1 MSFVPYVV
9 EQSAHGERSY
19 DIFSRLL
26 NDRIIVLSEDVND
39 TSASL
44 VVAQL
49 LYLEGQ
55 DPDKDISLYINSP
68 GGSISAGMAIHDT
81 IQYIKCDVSTICMGM
96 AASMGAF
103 LLASGTKGKRFAL
116 PNAEIM
122 IHQPLIAG
130 GQGGGLSGQATDI
143 KIHADH
149 IIRTRAKMNRL
160 LSEYTGQPLEK
171 VVRQFVRLYF
181 LRPKKRPYKTN
192 NFYAALA
199 RQDQLD
205 REVYRIV
212 QGKKTDARQGR
223 DGKRPPQA
231 DPRRAPGDRRG
242 HPQGGP
248 DR

>member
-81 IQYIKCDVSTICMGM
+81 MQYIKCDVSTICMGM

-116 PNAEIM
+116 PNSEIL
-122 IHQPLIAG
+122 IHQPLIG
-130 GQGGGLSGQATDI
+130 GQGISGQATDI

-149 IIRTRAKMNRL
+149 LVRTRAKMNRL

-171 VVRQFVRLYF
+171 VELDTERDNF
-181 LRPKKRPYKTN
+181 LSAQEAKEYG
-192 NFYAALA
+192 LI
-199 RQDQLD
+199 D
-205 REVYRIV
+205 EVITHR
-212 QGKKTDARQGR
+212 
-223 DGKRPPQA
+223 
-231 DPRRAPGDRRG
+231 
-242 HPQGGP
+242 
-248 DR
+248 

>member
-81 IQYIKCDVSTICMGM
+81 MRYIKCDVSTICMGM

-103 LLASGTKGKRFAL
+103 LLAGGTKGKRFAL

-149 IIRTRAKMNRL
+149 IVRTREKMNRM

-171 VVRQFVRLYF
+171 V
-181 LRPKKRPYKTN
+181 
-192 NFYAALA
+192 
-199 RQDQLD
+199 QLD
-205 REVYRIV
+205 TERDNFLSAEEAKAYGLIDEVIAHR
-212 QGKKTDARQGR
+212 
-223 DGKRPPQA
+223 
-231 DPRRAPGDRRG
+231 
-242 HPQGGP
+242 
-248 DR
+248 

>member
-1 MSFVPYVV
+1 MSLVPYVV
-9 EQSAHGERSY
+9 EQTARGERSY

-26 NDRIIVLSEDVND
+26 NDRIIVLSEDVNP
-39 TSASL
+39 TSAS
-44 VVAQL
+44 VIIAQL

-55 DPDKDISLYINSP
+55 DPEKDISFYINSP
-68 GGSISAGMAIHDT
+68 GGSITDGMAIHDT
-81 IQYIKCDVSTICMGM
+81 MKYIKCDVSTICMGM

-171 VVRQFVRLYF
+171 VEQDTERDNF
-181 LRPKKRPYKTN
+181 LSAQEAKEYG
-192 NFYAALA
+192 LI
-199 RQDQLD
+199 D
-205 REVYRIV
+205 EVITHR
-212 QGKKTDARQGR
+212 
-223 DGKRPPQA
+223 
-231 DPRRAPGDRRG
+231 
-242 HPQGGP
+242 
-248 DR
+248 

>member
-9 EQSAHGERSY
+9 EQTAHGERSY

-81 IQYIKCDVSTICMGM
+81 MQYIKCDVSTICMGM

-116 PNAEIM
+116 PNSEIL

-149 IIRTRAKMNRL
+149 IIHLREKINGL
-160 LSEYTGQPLEK
+160 LSEYTGQPIER
-171 VVRQFVRLYF
+171 VRQDTERDNYM
-181 LRPKKRPYKTN
+181 T
-192 NFYAALA
+192 ALEA
-199 RQDQLD
+199 KEYGLVD
-205 REVYRIV
+205 EVIAHR
-212 QGKKTDARQGR
+212 
-223 DGKRPPQA
+223 
-231 DPRRAPGDRRG
+231 
-242 HPQGGP
+242 
-248 DR
+248 

>member
-81 IQYIKCDVSTICMGM
+81 MQYIKCDVSTICVGM

-103 LLASGTKGKRFAL
+103 LLSSGTKGKRIAL

-122 IHQPLIAG
+122 IHQPSAG
-130 GQGGGLSGQATDI
+130 TQGKVTDMEIDVEHFLKI
-143 KIHADH
+143 KQRINK
-149 IIRTRAKMNRL
+149 I
-160 LSEYTGQPLEK
+160 LSENTGKPVEK
-171 VVRQFVRLYF
+171 VKADSERDNWMSAEEARDYGLVDKVIY
-181 LRPKKRPYKTN
+181 KR
-192 NFYAALA
+192 
-199 RQDQLD
+199 
-205 REVYRIV
+205 
-212 QGKKTDARQGR
+212 
-223 DGKRPPQA
+223 
-231 DPRRAPGDRRG
+231 
-242 HPQGGP
+242 
-248 DR
+248 

>member
-122 IHQPLIAG
+122 IYQPLIAG

-171 VVRQFVRLYF
+171 VEQDTERDNF
-181 LRPKKRPYKTN
+181 LSAQEAKEYG
-192 NFYAALA
+192 LI
-199 RQDQLD
+199 D
-205 REVYRIV
+205 EVITHR
-212 QGKKTDARQGR
+212 
-223 DGKRPPQA
+223 
-231 DPRRAPGDRRG
+231 
-242 HPQGGP
+242 
-248 DR
+248 